1 MIDVNSE
8 KLVTL
13 NQARTHPVFSK
24 DGERC
29 SLGKIYRLAQHGA
42 RAVNGERIR
51 LEVIKTPTGLLTSR
65 EAIQRFV
72 QLLSDPDADL
82 PAPAPRAR
90 RKQIQQAEAELAA
103 SGFEVGGPATA

>member
-1 MIDVNSE
+1 MIDVNNE
-8 KLVTL
+8 TLVTL
-13 NQARTHPVFSK
+13 NQARAHAVFLT
-24 DGERC
+24 DGKRC

-42 RAVNGERIR
+42 RAVNGDRIR

-72 QLLSDPDADL
+72 QLLSDPEADL

-90 RKQIQQAEAELAA
+90 RKQIQHAEDELTAA
-103 SGFEVGGPATA
+103 GFEIGGPATA